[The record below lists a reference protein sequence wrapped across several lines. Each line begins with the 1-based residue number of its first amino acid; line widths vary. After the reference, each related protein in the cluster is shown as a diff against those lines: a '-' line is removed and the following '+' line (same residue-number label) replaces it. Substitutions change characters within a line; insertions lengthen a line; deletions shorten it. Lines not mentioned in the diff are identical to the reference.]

1 MVLSAKAI
9 NLAVAGAVVVSG
21 IQACSEPPPDSPPQH
36 GLPPGTASVSIN
48 GHDTGTNYTVVC
60 NQIQWL
66 LTIET
71 LEAAPGFTVLVEK
84 GPEATAKFVKI
95 RDVAGFTGSFWR
107 DGVGDGEATR
117 APDAYTIAG
126 TAYGV
131 HADKS
136 NRPTNATY
144 VIKAAC

>member
-1 MVLSAKAI
+1 MLSAKAVG
-9 NLAVAGAVVVSG
+9 LAAAGVVVVSG
-21 IQACSEPPPDSPPQH
+21 IQACSATPQDAPPQH
-36 GLPPGTASVSIN
+36 GLPPGTASVSIDAQ
-48 GHDTGTNYTVVC
+48 DTGTTYTVIC

-71 LEAAPGFTVLVEK
+71 LEAAPGFTVLIEK

-95 RDVAGFTGSFWR
+95 RSLAGFTGSYWR
-107 DGVGDGEATR
+107 GGVGDGEATR
-117 APDAYTIAG
+117 APDAYTITG

-131 HADKS
+131 HADTP

-144 VIKAAC
+144 HIKAAC